1 MAKTAI
7 VTGASRGIG
16 RSIANRLAADG
27 FAVVVN
33 YAGNS
38 AKAQDAVNGILKN
51 GGTASAIQADIS
63 KPEEVQNLFAETR
76 KKFGHTHVVVNNA
89 GILRLSAIAKC

>member
-1 MAKTAI
+1 MAKIAI

-38 AKAQDAVNGILKN
+38 AKAQDAVNGILKD
-51 GGTASAIQADIS
+51 GGTASSIQADIPQ
-63 KPEEVQNLFAETR
+63 PEEVQTLFAETR
-76 KKFGHTHVVVNNA
+76 KQCGHIDVVVNNA
-89 GILRLSAIAKC
+89 GILRLSPIAKC